1 MKRTKAMIR
10 WFGNQELARKL
21 IIINFILIVLPL
33 SVMGYFAFSRFAQAL
48 EQKVGDYQLQTLK
61 QLTLNLDTYMA
72 ELDRL
77 TLMPYQYE
85 QIIAFLESKREQ
97 GQALTLEEIK
107 ELNSFV
113 SQVFLNGRI
122 DIVGVSLFGESG
134 ASYVVL
140 PESQYVT
147 SYKLDENAQWLRNE
161 QGGSGQ
167 STFITTHEIQSTSGT
182 IYSVFSIARE
192 LRSFDS
198 GKKLGYIV
206 IDVDPK
212 VIHQILSQVT
222 LGSREALFMADQ
234 SGAMIV
240 GKEASTRPLEDI
252 TALLGNEA
260 DEGVTH
266 STISGERQLVAYV
279 TSPITNWTTV
289 GIVPVSELMKD
300 SLIIRNSIMLFGII
314 SVGLAML
321 MSVFLAFRITEPLR
335 GLIKLMRKVERGDL
349 LVSFPVK
356 QWDEVG
362 HLGKA
367 FNTMVSKLSE
377 LGYLLYE
384 TEIREKDAQIAAL
397 QSKINPHFLYNT
409 LGSISMYA
417 EVEGNREVVR
427 MTNNLSKLLRYSLS
441 SQKERVNL
449 RDELEHVKGYMT
461 IQKMRYEERIE
472 FQLDTDDSLLDCTVI
487 PLIIQPIVENAINHG
502 IDKGAG
508 SGQIKL
514 SCKIDQNVL
523 RIIVEDDGI
532 GMTEEQLGDIR
543 RMLQH
548 TKDIGGRTGN
558 GLLNVHRR
566 IVLHFGENYG
576 LTLESMPYQGLK
588 VMMTMP
594 AIKEKPFI
602 EEVAVHA

>member
-1 MKRTKAMIR
+1 MKWIIKAIG
-10 WFGNQELARKL
+10 WFKNQELARKL
-21 IIINFILIVLPL
+21 ILINFILVVLPL
-33 SVMGYFAFSRFAQAL
+33 SVMGYFAFTRFAGTL

-85 QIIAFLESKREQ
+85 QIITFLESKKFH

-107 ELNSFV
+107 QLNSFV

-122 DIVGVSLFGESG
+122 DIVGVSLFGENG

-147 SYKLDENAQWLRNE
+147 TYRLDENAQWLKNE
-161 QGGSGQ
+161 QMKSGQ
-167 STFITTHEIQSTSGT
+167 STFIATHPIQSTSGT
-182 IYSVFSIARE
+182 VFSVFSIARE
-192 LRSFDS
+192 LRSFDT

-206 IDVDPK
+206 IDVDPS
-212 VIHQILSQVT
+212 VIHKILSQVT
-222 LGSREALFMADQ
+222 LGSREALYIADQ
-234 SGAMIV
+234 SGGIV
-240 GKEASTRPLEDI
+240 ASKDPSQPMESI
-252 TALLGNEA
+252 TSLMDGEQS
-260 DEGVTH
+260 EGVTH
-266 STISGERQLVAYV
+266 SALSGERQLVSYV
-279 TSPITNWTTV
+279 TSPITHWTTI
-289 GIVPVSELMKD
+289 GIVPVDELMKD
-300 SLIIRNSIMLFGII
+300 SIIIRNSIMLFGII

-321 MSVFLAFRITEPLR
+321 MSVFLAFRITQPLR
-335 GLIKLMRKVERGDL
+335 SLIKLMRKVERGDL

-417 EVEGNREVVR
+417 EVEGNQEVVK
-427 MTNNLSKLLRYSLS
+427 MTNNLSRLLRYSLS
-441 SQKERVNL
+441 GQKERVNL
-449 RDELEHVKGYMT
+449 RDELDHVMGYMT
-461 IQKMRYEERIE
+461 IQKMRYEDRIAFRLERDE
-472 FQLDTDDSLLDCTVI
+472 ASLSCKVI
-487 PLIIQPIVENAINHG
+487 PLMIQPIVENAINHG
-502 IDKGAG
+502 IDQGI
-508 SGQIKL
+508 GQGKIAI
-514 SCKIDQNVL
+514 SCKLDENLL
-523 RIIVEDDGI
+523 RIVIEDDGI
-532 GMTEEQLGDIR
+532 GMTEEQLGTIR
-543 RMLQH
+543 RRLQH
-548 TKDIGGRTGN
+548 SKDLGGSSGN

-566 IVLHFGENYG
+566 IVLHFGEPYG

-588 VMMTMP
+588 VMLTLP
-594 AIKEKPFI
+594 AVQEKLNDV
-602 EEVAVHA
+602 EGSVHA

>member
-1 MKRTKAMIR
+1 MKRVLAMIG
-10 WFGNQELARKL
+10 WFKNQELARKL
-21 IIINFILIVLPL
+21 ILINFILIVLPL
-33 SVMGYFAFSRFAQAL
+33 SVMGYFAFTRFASTL
-48 EQKVGDYQLQTLK
+48 EQKVGDYQLQTMK

-85 QIIAFLESKREQ
+85 QITAFLESKRVQ

-107 ELNSFV
+107 QLNSFV

-147 SYKLDENAQWLRNE
+147 TYRLDENAQWLQNE
-161 QGGSGQ
+161 NGGNGQ
-167 STFITTHEIQSTSGT
+167 SIFITTHNIQSTSGT
-182 IYSVFSIARE
+182 VYPVFSIARE

-206 IDVDPK
+206 IDVDPT
-212 VIHQILSQVT
+212 VIHKMISQVT
-222 LGSREALFMADQ
+222 LGTKEALYIMDQ
-234 SGAMIV
+234 DGGVVV
-240 GKEASTRPLEDI
+240 GKNRTMPQEA
-252 TALLGNEA
+252 LGSLYKGKA
-260 DEGVTH
+260 PEGVTH
-266 STISGERQLVAYV
+266 AALNGERQLVSYV
-279 TSPITNWTTV
+279 TSSITNWTTV

-300 SLIIRNSIMLFGII
+300 SLIMRNSIILFGVICM
-314 SVGLAML
+314 GLAML

-335 GLIKLMRKVERGDL
+335 GLIRLMRKVERGDL

-417 EVEGNREVVR
+417 EVDGNQEVVK
-427 MTNNLSKLLRYSLS
+427 MTNNLSRLLRYSLS
-441 SQKERVNL
+441 SQKEHVNL
-449 RDELEHVKGYMT
+449 EDELGHVLGYMT
-461 IQKMRYEERIE
+461 IQKMRYEDRID
-472 FQLDTDDSLLDCTVI
+472 FRLDRDETSLTCTVI

-502 IDKGAG
+502 IDQGVG
-508 SGQIKL
+508 NGQITL
-514 SCKIDQNVL
+514 TCKIEENVL
-523 RIIVEDDGI
+523 RIVIEDDGI
-532 GMTEEQLGDIR
+532 GMTEEQLADIR
-543 RMLQH
+543 RRLLH
-548 TKDIGGRTGN
+548 SKDLGGSSGN

-566 IVLHFGENYG
+566 IVLHYGESYG
-576 LTLESMPYQGLK
+576 LMLESMPYQGLK
-588 VMMTMP
+588 VTMTFP
-594 AIKEKPFI
+594 AVFEKPDQMKGD
-602 EEVAVHA
+602 AHA

>member
-1 MKRTKAMIR
+1 MKRISSMIG
-10 WFGNQELARKL
+10 WFKNQELARKL
-21 IIINFILIVLPL
+21 ILINFILVMLPL
-33 SVMGYFAFSRFAQAL
+33 SIMGYFAFSRFAATL
-48 EQKVGDYQLQTLK
+48 EQKVGDYQQQTMK

-85 QIIAFLESKREQ
+85 PIIAFLESKRDQ

-107 ELNSFV
+107 QLNGFV

-147 SYKLDENAQWLRNE
+147 TYKLDENAKWLKNE
-161 QGGSGQ
+161 QMRNGQ
-167 STFITTHEIQSTSGT
+167 STFIGTHNIQSTGGT
-182 IYSVFSIARE
+182 IFPVFSIARE
-192 LRSFDS
+192 LRSFDT

-206 IDVDPK
+206 IDVAPS

-222 LGSREALFMADQ
+222 LGNRDAIYITDQ
-234 SGAMIV
+234 NGGVVA
-240 GKEASTRPLEDI
+240 GKEHAQPIAAISS
-252 TALLGNEA
+252 LLQDGEL
-260 DEGVTH
+260 EGVTH
-266 STISGERQLVAYV
+266 AAVNGERQLVSFV
-279 TSPITNWTTV
+279 TSSVTEWKTI
-289 GIVPVSELMKD
+289 GIVPVAELMKD
-300 SLIIRNSIMLFGII
+300 SFLIRNSIMLLGII
-314 SVGLAML
+314 CVGLAML
-321 MSVFLAFRITEPLR
+321 MSVFLAFQITKPLR
-335 GLIKLMRKVERGDL
+335 GLIKLMRKVEHGDL

-417 EVEGNREVVR
+417 EVEGNQEVVK
-427 MTNNLSKLLRYSLS
+427 MTNNLSRLLRYSLNG
-441 SQKERVNL
+441 QKERVSL
-449 RDELEHVKGYMT
+449 KDELDHVRGYMT
-461 IQKMRYEERIE
+461 IQKMRYEERID
-472 FQLDTDDSLLDCTVI
+472 FQLESIEAALTCKVI

-502 IDKGAG
+502 IDQGIG
-508 SGQIKL
+508 NGRISL
-514 SCKIDQNVL
+514 SCRIDESLL
-523 RIIVEDDGI
+523 RIVIEDDGI
-532 GMTEEQLGDIR
+532 GMTEEKLSAIR
-543 RMLQH
+543 RRLQYS
-548 TKDIGGRTGN
+548 KDLGGSSGN

-566 IVLHFGENYG
+566 IVLHYGELYG
-576 LTLESMPYQGLK
+576 LSLESMPYQGMK
-588 VMMTMP
+588 VILTLP
-594 AIKEKPFI
+594 
-602 EEVAVHA
+602 AVHEELFKGREDIHA